1 MSSPNSFNFDV
12 VENNQ
17 NGAGAAQPPQ
27 GRVTLTVDELIQ
39 STVRALMFQQEEARR
54 QQVTSPLVS
63 TSVAP
68 SSPRFQN
75 SEIAALLPPFEG
87 FEDDVE
93 GWLERV
99 DAVRSTYE
107 VPDNIIKLIA
117 VGKLR
122 GDANGW
128 YQSKVQYITM
138 AWNDFKTEMK
148 QMFKK
153 RLNKVE
159 VMREFEARKWTRG
172 EDFTKYYAD
181 KVRLRNKARLGEED
195 ILQYLIDGIENR
207 MLQNFVRI
215 NNPFEL
221 TDVLTIMKDVKNE
234 DRKLSSTK
242 SAHTSVS
249 SSEKSQTTKKSTR
262 CYNCN
267 TEGHVASKCTQA
279 KRPPGSCFCCGS
291 PDHQLKNCPKRD
303 KPQISVV
310 EAKVPSDC
318 TVQVRISPIN
328 KSGFK
333 YRLTLKSLVDTG
345 SKISFIKSQY
355 VPPCNYNTPITQE
368 DSFTGINQSE
378 LRILGIFTTD
388 VTIDAQKEIRVKF
401 YVVPEDTM
409 GYSCVL
415 GADVIVPCSFEFRD
429 SVYLSDCQSS
439 SCRDDSSNFSVSFFN
454 EILHVDFESKTV
466 GVGQLNISDRV
477 GYKDEECLKTLFE
490 KNYKSRYTDHFDDTC
505 QMVIQ
510 LKNDQPI
517 YFRPRRLSLSEKE
530 TLRKILDGLLEK
542 GIIRPSNSPYA
553 SKIVLVK
560 KKNGETRLCVDY
572 REINKI
578 TIRDNFPTPLIDDNL
593 DLLKDKKH
601 FSTLDLKSGF
611 HHVRVAESSVKYT
624 SFITPFGQFE
634 YVRMPF
640 GLTNAPRVF
649 QRYLY
654 GIFSDLIRTHK
665 VILYMDDV
673 LVATG
678 TLEEHLDILKD
689 VFILAADHGLEF
701 RLDKCYFLQD
711 QIRYLGY
718 LVSSAGIRPNPENVD
733 CVKKF
738 PVPTCSKDVQRFLGL
753 ASYFR
758 RFIPSFSIKAR
769 VLYDLIRKNAA
780 FKFGDDELV
789 AFETLKDSLVD
800 APLLAIYSP
809 LLETELHCDA
819 SSKGFGAILLQKQDD
834 GKFRPVRYLSKRTTE
849 SESKLHSYEL
859 ELLAIVYAVEKF
871 HVYLHGL
878 RFKVVT
884 DSDAVK
890 MALNKK
896 DINPRISRWAL
907 VLENYDY
914 TVEHRAGKRMQHV
927 DALSRCTPVMV
938 IEENT
943 FEQNLAIAQNLD
955 PVIKA
960 LKSELEVRE
969 SKKFELRN
977 GLVYRKANDKLLF
990 YVPSLMEQ
998 NILTLCHDNLGHFGF
1013 DKSYEYLSRAYWF
1026 PDARQ
1031 KVRVHI
1037 KNCLKCI
1044 TYASVTGKTEGFLH
1058 NIPKGDKPFMTIHV
1072 DHYGPL
1078 EKTPTGK
1085 KFILEV
1091 IDSFTKFVTLF
1102 AVKSTKTC
1110 EVISS
1115 LKTYFRFYSVPFRLI
1130 SDRGSCFTSSEFQKF
1145 IEQYGFAHVKVATG
1159 TPEANGQIE
1168 RVNRDLTPILSK
1180 LSDLR
1185 NRWDK
1190 ALADV
1195 EFAINNSY
1203 CRSVG
1208 NSPSK
1213 LLFGVNQ
1220 KDKNDLVRYYLDIDD
1235 KNRNLDDVRAN
1246 AQVINTKT
1254 QSYNKKYYDRKHK
1267 TPYDY
1272 KMGDFVMIRNVDVTP
1287 GINKKLLPKFRGPYE
1302 VKKCLG
1308 NDRYLIGD
1316 IEGFQ
1321 ITQIPFEGI
1330 CSPPNMKLWLS
1341 PIDN

>member
-122 GDANGW
+122 GDAKGW

-138 AWNDFKTEMK
+138 AWNDFKTGMK

-181 KVRLRNKARLGEED
+181 NVRLGNKARLGEDD

-242 SAHTSVS
+242 SAPTSVS

-267 TEGHVASKCTQA
+267 AEGHVASKCTQA

-303 KPQISVV
+303 KPQISVI
-310 EAKVPSDC
+310 EAKAPSDC

-333 YRLTLKSLVDTG
+333 HRLTLKSLVDTG
-345 SKISFIKSQY
+345 SKISFVKSQY
-355 VPPCNYNTPITQE
+355 VPPCNY
-368 DSFTGINQSE
+368 
-378 LRILGIFTTD
+378 
-388 VTIDAQKEIRVKF
+388 
-401 YVVPEDTM
+401 
-409 GYSCVL
+409 
-415 GADVIVPCSFEFRD
+415 
-429 SVYLSDCQSS
+429 
-439 SCRDDSSNFSVSFFN
+439 
-454 EILHVDFESKTV
+454 
-466 GVGQLNISDRV
+466 
-477 GYKDEECLKTLFE
+477 
-490 KNYKSRYTDHFDDTC
+490 
-505 QMVIQ
+505 
-510 LKNDQPI
+510 
-517 YFRPRRLSLSEKE
+517 
-530 TLRKILDGLLEK
+530 
-542 GIIRPSNSPYA
+542 
-553 SKIVLVK
+553 
-560 KKNGETRLCVDY
+560 
-572 REINKI
+572 
-578 TIRDNFPTPLIDDNL
+578 
-593 DLLKDKKH
+593 
-601 FSTLDLKSGF
+601 
-611 HHVRVAESSVKYT
+611 
-624 SFITPFGQFE
+624 
-634 YVRMPF
+634 
-640 GLTNAPRVF
+640 
-649 QRYLY
+649 
-654 GIFSDLIRTHK
+654 
-665 VILYMDDV
+665 
-673 LVATG
+673 
-678 TLEEHLDILKD
+678 
-689 VFILAADHGLEF
+689 
-701 RLDKCYFLQD
+701 
-711 QIRYLGY
+711 
-718 LVSSAGIRPNPENVD
+718 
-733 CVKKF
+733 
-738 PVPTCSKDVQRFLGL
+738 PTCSKDVQRFLGL

-819 SSKGFGAILLQKQDD
+819 SSKGFGAILLQKQND

-990 YVPSLMEQ
+990 YVPS
-998 NILTLCHDNLGHFGF
+998 F
-1013 DKSYEYLSRAYWF
+1013 
-1026 PDARQ
+1026 
-1031 KVRVHI
+1031 
-1037 KNCLKCI
+1037 
-1044 TYASVTGKTEGFLH
+1044 
-1058 NIPKGDKPFMTIHV
+1058 
-1072 DHYGPL
+1072 
-1078 EKTPTGK
+1078 
-1085 KFILEV
+1085 
-1091 IDSFTKFVTLF
+1091 
-1102 AVKSTKTC
+1102 
-1110 EVISS
+1110 
-1115 LKTYFRFYSVPFRLI
+1115 
-1130 SDRGSCFTSSEFQKF
+1130 
-1145 IEQYGFAHVKVATG
+1145 
-1159 TPEANGQIE
+1159 
-1168 RVNRDLTPILSK
+1168 
-1180 LSDLR
+1180 
-1185 NRWDK
+1185 
-1190 ALADV
+1190 
-1195 EFAINNSY
+1195 
-1203 CRSVG
+1203 
-1208 NSPSK
+1208 
-1213 LLFGVNQ
+1213 
-1220 KDKNDLVRYYLDIDD
+1220 
-1235 KNRNLDDVRAN
+1235 
-1246 AQVINTKT
+1246 
-1254 QSYNKKYYDRKHK
+1254 
-1267 TPYDY
+1267 
-1272 KMGDFVMIRNVDVTP
+1272 
-1287 GINKKLLPKFRGPYE
+1287 
-1302 VKKCLG
+1302 
-1308 NDRYLIGD
+1308 
-1316 IEGFQ
+1316 
-1321 ITQIPFEGI
+1321 
-1330 CSPPNMKLWLS
+1330 
-1341 PIDN
+1341 

>member
-39 STVRALMFQQEEARR
+39 STVRALMFQQEEARLLCR
-54 QQVTSPLVS
+54 Q
-63 TSVAP
+63 
-68 SSPRFQN
+68 
-75 SEIAALLPPFEG
+75 ALLRRLR
-87 FEDDVE
+87 DDVE

-122 GDANGW
+122 GDAKGW

-181 KVRLRNKARLGEED
+181 KVRLGNKARLGEED

-242 SAHTSVS
+242 SAPTSVS

-267 TEGHVASKCTQA
+267 AEGHVASKCTQA

-303 KPQISVV
+303 KPQISVI
-310 EAKVPSDC
+310 EAKAPSDC
-318 TVQVRISPIN
+318 TVQ
-328 KSGFK
+328 
-333 YRLTLKSLVDTG
+333 
-345 SKISFIKSQY
+345 
-355 VPPCNYNTPITQE
+355 
-368 DSFTGINQSE
+368 
-378 LRILGIFTTD
+378 
-388 VTIDAQKEIRVKF
+388 
-401 YVVPEDTM
+401 
-409 GYSCVL
+409 
-415 GADVIVPCSFEFRD
+415 
-429 SVYLSDCQSS
+429 
-439 SCRDDSSNFSVSFFN
+439 
-454 EILHVDFESKTV
+454 
-466 GVGQLNISDRV
+466 
-477 GYKDEECLKTLFE
+477 
-490 KNYKSRYTDHFDDTC
+490 
-505 QMVIQ
+505 
-510 LKNDQPI
+510 
-517 YFRPRRLSLSEKE
+517 
-530 TLRKILDGLLEK
+530 
-542 GIIRPSNSPYA
+542 
-553 SKIVLVK
+553 
-560 KKNGETRLCVDY
+560 
-572 REINKI
+572 
-578 TIRDNFPTPLIDDNL
+578 
-593 DLLKDKKH
+593 
-601 FSTLDLKSGF
+601 
-611 HHVRVAESSVKYT
+611 
-624 SFITPFGQFE
+624 
-634 YVRMPF
+634 
-640 GLTNAPRVF
+640 
-649 QRYLY
+649 
-654 GIFSDLIRTHK
+654 
-665 VILYMDDV
+665 
-673 LVATG
+673 
-678 TLEEHLDILKD
+678 
-689 VFILAADHGLEF
+689 
-701 RLDKCYFLQD
+701 
-711 QIRYLGY
+711 
-718 LVSSAGIRPNPENVD
+718 
-733 CVKKF
+733 
-738 PVPTCSKDVQRFLGL
+738 
-753 ASYFR
+753 
-758 RFIPSFSIKAR
+758 
-769 VLYDLIRKNAA
+769 NAA

-1102 AVKSTKTC
+1102 AVLQCT
-1110 EVISS
+1110 
-1115 LKTYFRFYSVPFRLI
+1115 
-1130 SDRGSCFTSSEFQKF
+1130 
-1145 IEQYGFAHVKVATG
+1145 
-1159 TPEANGQIE
+1159 
-1168 RVNRDLTPILSK
+1168 
-1180 LSDLR
+1180 
-1185 NRWDK
+1185 
-1190 ALADV
+1190 
-1195 EFAINNSY
+1195 
-1203 CRSVG
+1203 
-1208 NSPSK
+1208 
-1213 LLFGVNQ
+1213 
-1220 KDKNDLVRYYLDIDD
+1220 
-1235 KNRNLDDVRAN
+1235 
-1246 AQVINTKT
+1246 
-1254 QSYNKKYYDRKHK
+1254 
-1267 TPYDY
+1267 
-1272 KMGDFVMIRNVDVTP
+1272 
-1287 GINKKLLPKFRGPYE
+1287 
-1302 VKKCLG
+1302 
-1308 NDRYLIGD
+1308 
-1316 IEGFQ
+1316 
-1321 ITQIPFEGI
+1321 IPLNF
-1330 CSPPNMKLWLS
+1330 
-1341 PIDN
+1341 